1 MAISGVSAY
10 LGYSYYG
17 NTNSGNHSITSEKS
31 NQAVSD
37 QVKKTGRRSLP
48 AECETCKNRK
58 YQDGSDENVSF
69 KTAQHVSP
77 SASGAAVRSHEAE
90 HVKNAYSKAA
100 KENGQVISAGVSI
113 QTAVCPE
120 CGSVYTAGGETR
132 TVVKYSDESNPYQQ
146 NQKSLDTVKY
156 VGANVDYA
164 A

>member
-37 QVKKTGRRSLP
+37 QVKKTGKRSSP

-90 HVKNAYSKAA
+90 QKRLFQGGERKRT
-100 KENGQVISAGVSI
+100 GDF
-113 QTAVCPE
+113 
-120 CGSVYTAGGETR
+120 CGSFYPDG
-132 TVVKYSDESNPYQQ
+132 
-146 NQKSLDTVKY
+146 SLPGMRQRLYGRRGNENRGKIF
-156 VGANVDYA
+156 
-164 A
+164 